1 MDKPEKL
8 LRYQYIR
15 RLAERKDEEGN
26 PVPFRLEYISK
37 KHGELLVGERVI
49 TTSVEVKKKK
59 RNVKFLDSGETR
71 TIHDV
76 LIYKINDTRIIVS

>member
-26 PVPFRLEYISK
+26 PVPFRLKCLCLDGTVLEGK
-37 KHGELLVGERVI
+37 NVI
-49 TTSVEVKKKK
+49 TTSVNLRKKT
-59 RNVKFLDSGETR
+59 RNVMFLDSGEKR
-71 TIHDV
+71 TLHDV
-76 LIYKINDTRIIVS
+76 LILKINDTKIIVS

>member
-1 MDKPEKL
+1 MQQEKL

-26 PVPFRLEYISK
+26 AVPFRLEYITMG
-37 KHGELLVGERVI
+37 GELLVGERVI
-49 TTSVEVKKKK
+49 TTSVNVRRKM
-59 RNVKFLDSGETR
+59 RTVKFLDSGEVR

-76 LIYKINDTRIIVS
+76 LIRKINDTRIIVS